1 MKDSMSE
8 KVLISIRQIIRAV
21 DLHSRYLARK
31 YGLTGPQLLIMN
43 EIARRHETSVGV
55 LAESVS
61 LSNATVTSVLDR
73 LEKLGYVLRNRSD
86 ADKRKVLVKLTE
98 KGVGKLRNK
107 PSSLQD
113 SFISEFEKLS
123 EWEQTLILS
132 SIQRVAL
139 MMKAEKIKA
148 KPLLTSGPLSVSATD
163 VPGFLDS
170 RDIEDIEE
178 ESTSRV

>member
-1 MKDSMSE
+1 MKVSLSE
-8 KVLISIRQIIRAV
+8 RVLISIRQIIRAV
-21 DLHSRYLARK
+21 DMHSRYLAK
-31 YGLTGPQLLIMN
+31 NYGLTGPQLLIMN
-43 EIARRHETSVGV
+43 EIARRREASVGV
-55 LAESVS
+55 LARGVS

-73 LEKLGYVLRNRSD
+73 LEKVGYVRRNRSER
-86 ADKRKVLVKLTE
+86 DKRKVLVTLTPKGAE
-98 KGVGKLRNK
+98 KMRNK

-113 SFISEFEKLS
+113 SFISEFEKLA

-148 KPLLTSGPLSVSATD
+148 KPLLTSGPLSVSTTD
-163 VPGFLDS
+163 VPGILDS

-178 ESTSRV
+178 ESTSKA